1 MIRVFTSA
9 ILAATLLSPRV
20 TADVVIVT
28 RAGGTIHSA
37 EGRMI
42 DAPSL
47 SADGRF
53 IAFTTDASN
62 IVAGQIDPA
71 GKQDV
76 FLYDRESDSAIL
88 VSHAYDNP
96 FTAGNADSNSP
107 QVSADGNYVV
117 FSSVARDLIPSLT
130 GSGMPHLYLYDRRA
144 ATVRLITHGVGSTSA
159 AATFGGAIA
168 FSNAISAD
176 GRYVVYWSRANDL
189 VAGMQKSNSV
199 NDVFVYDRL
208 SDSSTLV
215 SHAPSS
221 ALVAAEGESSG
232 AVISSDG
239 STIAFSSR
247 ATTLMN
253 GLDDTNGLTDLFL
266 YDVAKGLTTNLVSR
280 SASSPLQAANGRASG
295 PFLSRNGNVIAYDS
309 TATNVVEGQVDANGE
324 SDLFV
329 FDRAT
334 GRSALITHRLDA
346 PATTVGRQSSR
357 PMVSSNGET
366 IVFNSSAP
374 ELHGGPMRDFHVY
387 RYDRS
392 SGMITL
398 ITHAYGST
406 AASNGYSVSFSISDD
421 GRRVA
426 INSGASNLAAS
437 QQDTNGL
444 GDSFVCDADAGCYIA
459 STIPGSTTRTGNGH
473 TLSTYI
479 SGDGRVNVFTSY
491 ADNLA
496 DIDSNSQPDLFLW
509 FKERGRRRALAH

>member
-1 MIRVFTSA
+1 MIA
-9 ILAATLLSPRV
+9 IHTAA

-53 IAFTTDASN
+53 VAFTTDAPN

-76 FLYDRESDSAIL
+76 FLYDRVSNSAVL

-130 GSGMPHLYLYDRRA
+130 GSGMPHLYLYDRST

-159 AATFGGAIA
+159 AATFGGAIS

-189 VAGMQKSNSV
+189 VAGIQKSTAV

-208 SDSSTLV
+208 SDASSLV
-215 SHAPSS
+215 SHTVSS
-221 ALVAAEGESSG
+221 PLVAAEGDSSG

-253 GLDDTNGLTDLFL
+253 GIDDTNGLSDLFL
-266 YDVAKGLTTNLVSR
+266 YDVASGSTTTLVSR
-280 SASSPLQAANGRASG
+280 SAASPLQTANGRASG
-295 PFLSRNGNVIAYDS
+295 PLLSRTDAVVGYET
-309 TATNVVEGQVDANGE
+309 TATNVIGGQVDGNGE
-324 SDLFV
+324 TDLFV
-329 FDRAT
+329 FDRTTAT
-334 GRSALITHRLDA
+334 TALVSHRLDNLVA
-346 PATTVGRQSSR
+346 TVGRQSFR

-374 ELHGGPMRDFHVY
+374 ELHGGTTKDFNVY
-387 RYDRS
+387 RYDRA
-392 SGMITL
+392 SGSITL
-398 ITHAYGST
+398 ITHAAGSGT
-406 AASNGYSVSFSISDD
+406 ASNGSSVSFSISDD

-426 INSGASNLAAS
+426 INSSATNLAIG

-459 STIPGSTTRTGNGH
+459 STIPGSTTKTGNGH